1 MTVLICSPQR
11 LKLYASGQVYL
22 ARWSESWLGR
32 TGGAAQ
38 RETYRVNSSKPYSG
52 IDDIRTEFFVSL
64 LKCFADMLEL
74 KNTLELHFLPWPV
87 EFRQCLAF
95 LRDASFSAHPFREAK
110 SCCVGGISL
119 KHCDVGALV

>member
-11 LKLYASGQVYL
+11 LKPYASGQVYL
-22 ARWSESWLGR
+22 ARWFESCLGR
-32 TGGAAQ
+32 TGG
-38 RETYRVNSSKPYSG
+38 VNSSKPHSG
-52 IDDIRTEFFVSL
+52 TDYIRTEFFVSL